1 MKRLGDRVKKGQLM
15 IKFDKE
21 WIEGKGYC
29 LETPV
34 IITNSDDFLDVVD
47 MAQEKLEP
55 GDSLLQVLK

>member
-1 MKRLGDRVKKGQLM
+1 M

-34 IITNSDDFLDVVD
+34 IITNSDDFLDIVD